1 MQSLTLTVEI
11 RGYTIDLEV
20 YANLSSGGSSSWGS
34 DEPPWFDVDITDIR
48 NHRRNKS
55 ISTRLWDEI
64 MKHYED
70 YLVEQFEYAYM

>member
-1 MQSLTLTVEI
+1 MQSLSLTVEI

-34 DEPPWFDVDITDIR
+34 DEPPWFDVDFTDMR

-55 ISTRLWDEI
+55 ISYRLWNEV
-64 MKHYED
+64 MKHHEN
-70 YLVEQFEYAYM
+70 YLVKQFEYAYM